1 MFLLDNPVVQQKK
14 YLALEAK
21 MKKQLLRKIPDLVQK
36 IEEEGFKMLVK
47 LFDWLDGL
55 RSHSSTEIVY
65 LYNISQSV
73 EAMITDTFAQMDQAA
88 TTKAEI
94 DKLVVA
100 LKNNSKVSSSLCSCL
115 GFNLI
120 LV

>member
-1 MFLLDNPVVQQKK
+1 MRHIMP
-14 YLALEAK
+14 
-21 MKKQLLRKIPDLVQK
+21 K
-36 IEEEGFKMLVK
+36 IEEGGFKMLVK

-65 LYNISQSV
+65 LYDISQSV
-73 EAMITDTFAQMDQAA
+73 EAMIMDTFAQMDQAA

-100 LKNNSKVSSSLCSCL
+100 LENNSKVSSSPYSCL
-115 GFNLI
+115 KSNLI